1 MKAKVLSEI
10 QIDAL
15 TEVFNVGAGRAA
27 LSLSEIVG
35 EEVMLSVPSIEVLKA
50 EDVNSR
56 VLTLKDDKFA
66 TVSQLFSGPFEA
78 EAVLLFTENYALEI
92 VRDMMGSQMSIED
105 LAEFEQEAMCEL
117 GNIILNACLSAM
129 ADMLG
134 ISLNS
139 SLPTYAMSSP
149 DEITARLA
157 DKRDEE
163 SGEDDDNDGSYVLVL
178 HIDLVL
184 EKHHTEGH
192 LIFLLSSTSL
202 SKLIS
207 HIQQYLNNIL

>member
-1 MKAKVLSEI
+1 MKVLSEI
-10 QIDAL
+10 ELDAL

-35 EEVMLSVPSIEVLKA
+35 EEVLLSVPSVEILKA
-50 EDVNSR
+50 AEVNSR
-56 VLTLKDDKFA
+56 VLTLKDNKFA
-66 TVSQLFSGPFEA
+66 TVSQLFTGPFNA

-129 ADMLG
+129 ADMLK
-134 ISLNS
+134 ISLSS
-139 SLPTYAMSSP
+139 SLPTYNMSSP
-149 DEITARLA
+149 EEISARLA
-157 DKRDEE
+157 EQGRD
-163 SGEDDDNDGSYVLVL
+163 DSYILVL

-202 SKLIS
+202 SKLIL